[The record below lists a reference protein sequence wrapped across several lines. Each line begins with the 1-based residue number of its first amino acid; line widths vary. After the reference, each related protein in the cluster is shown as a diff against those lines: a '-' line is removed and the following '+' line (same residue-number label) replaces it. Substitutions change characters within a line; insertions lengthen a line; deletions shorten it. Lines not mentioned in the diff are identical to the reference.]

1 MIISCIV
8 AKTKNNVIGK
18 NNTMPWHISDD
29 LKYFKKTTSGH
40 TIILGKN
47 NFESIGRALPNRTN
61 IILTRNQSF
70 KCSGCIIMDS
80 IEKALK
86 YAYETGEDEVFIIG
100 GGQIY
105 DQTTVYWDKLYITEI
120 DAELEGDVFFPSIDK
135 SEWKLISEE
144 CHQKSEK
151 NEYDFCFKIYERTNP
166 R

>member
-120 DAELEGDVFFPSIDK
+120 DAELEGDVFFPSIDN

>member
-151 NEYDFCFKIYERTNP
+151 NEYDFCFKVYERTNP

>member
-120 DAELEGDVFFPSIDK
+120 DTELEGDVFFPSIDK

-151 NEYDFCFKIYERTNP
+151 NEYDFCFKVYERTNP